1 MGAKTMGYYTLEEF
15 TTGMMKLGVNSVD
28 ELRRKL
34 PQLKDELRD
43 NSKFKE
49 LYKFIFDFSRD

>member
-34 PQLKDELRD
+34 P
-43 NSKFKE
+43 
-49 LYKFIFDFSRD
+49 